1 MLLRSLFILCLL
13 SLAVSYPN
21 KKFDT
26 KYTICPNGWMRFGD
40 SCYYYER
47 KKMTFDKAEVHC
59 LQLGGTMFVADTV
72 QEWDM
77 VVKQSHINAWSW
89 VGLKQDEDERK
100 PRWTET
106 GGIPMSAIKWLS
118 GTNGWSTASNCVA
131 YYNSD
136 VNPYALFYYCGL
148 DYHPICEK
156 NATLLANIWDPTATG
171 F

>member
-1 MLLRSLFILCLL
+1 
-13 SLAVSYPN
+13 
-21 KKFDT
+21 
-26 KYTICPNGWMRFGD
+26 MRFGD

-72 QEWDM
+72 QEWVGNTFESITTATVVTVIFQDM

-106 GGIPMSAIKWLS
+106 GGIPMSAM
-118 GTNGWSTASNCVA
+118 
-131 YYNSD
+131 
-136 VNPYALFYYCGL
+136 
-148 DYHPICEK
+148 
-156 NATLLANIWDPTATG
+156 
-171 F
+171 